1 MSSTC
6 LVDSSAAHGS
16 ANIGS
21 VHMRQQSGC
30 LPQVFGFPG
39 QAPIAGT
46 EGEFSASVI
55 GCTYYIIVA
64 VIWSM
69 IWCAAASALHMRL
82 DASLVPGEMM

>member
-21 VHMRQQSGC
+21 VYTRQQSGC

-69 IWCAAASALHMRL
+69 IWC
-82 DASLVPGEMM
+82 VPSPGLSSPDVVIGCSY

>member
-1 MSSTC
+1 M
-6 LVDSSAAHGS
+6 AAPTAGGHFECVSDRGFP
-16 ANIGS
+16 
-21 VHMRQQSGC
+21 
-30 LPQVFGFPG
+30 PQVFGYPG

-69 IWCAAASALHMRL
+69 IWCVAT
-82 DASLVPGEMM
+82 